1 MCISENLVIPLFL
14 LFGLRNVCV
23 HSVAIV
29 SVAIFLWLYIHQEK
43 LDQMNIGD
51 LSVLPLASSPRFFFS
66 SYPVNVPGTED
77 PQLAEVAEGGQMS
90 LNESVLSAAPLCYSM
105 SLSV

>member
-1 MCISENLVIPLFL
+1 MCISGNLVIPPFL

-43 LDQMNIGD
+43 LDPAN
-51 LSVLPLASSPRFFFS
+51 
-66 SYPVNVPGTED
+66 
-77 PQLAEVAEGGQMS
+77 
-90 LNESVLSAAPLCYSM
+90 
-105 SLSV
+105 